1 MCYTLCTEEVNVMYK
16 RLKTIRKAL
25 GYNQETFAKK
35 IGLGKTS
42 VSAFETGYRQLS
54 QRNFDIICN
63 TFNVNPDW
71 LRNGKGEMFLPPKS
85 PTLVNIQQEY
95 NLSNQA
101 MMFVQNFLELDSKQQ
116 DEFLQLMDKLF

>member
-1 MCYTLCTEEVNVMYK
+1 MYK

>member
-1 MCYTLCTEEVNVMYK
+1 MNN
-16 RLKTIRKAL
+16 RLRELRDKL
-25 GYNQETFAKK
+25 GLTQEQLAQR
-35 IGLGKTS
+35 IGLSKYS
-42 VSAFETGYRQLS
+42 VSSIEIGHRQLS

-85 PTLVNIQQEY
+85 PTLINIQREY

-101 MMFVQNFLELDSKQQ
+101 MMFVQNFLELDPKQQ